1 MSTNVPIASV
11 TLSSAESSITFAD
24 IPQTY
29 TDLVLI
35 SNIKGDTGNVGLN
48 YQFNSDTASNYSTTI
63 LAGNG
68 TSISSDRY
76 SSQTSAFFTSNYGA
90 GTNDWVTV
98 TSNIQN
104 YSNSTTC
111 KTILSRWSKATGQS
125 TAAVALWRKTP
136 EAISNIKISSI
147 GVNFISGSTFSL
159 YGINAANSAQAKA
172 TGGDSIYRDSSYWY
186 HIFNKSG
193 TLTPYTSISNV
204 DYLVVA
210 GGGSG
215 GTRFGGGGGAGG
227 MITGSGM
234 SLTAQAYTVTVG
246 AGAARQTANSNFG
259 FAGSNSIFNGQTA
272 YGGGLGGGN
281 GGGGNGGSGGG
292 GGQSSGGGTGTSGQ
306 GNNGANGSWSGQYSG
321 GGGGGKGSA
330 GSSGTGG
337 SGQASSISGTSVTY
351 AAGGNG
357 SDYYANTQGATG
369 AANTGNGGGGS
380 GGDSNPSGAG
390 GSGIVIVRYPV

>member
-1 MSTNVPIASV
+1 MSTYTPIASQ
-11 TLSSAESSITFAD
+11 TLSSSQSSVIFYG
-24 IPQTY
+24 IPQIY
-29 TDLVLI
+29 TDLVLVLDCKVS
-35 SNIKGDTGNVGLN
+35 SNDDLYLRYNGDFG
-48 YQFNSDTASNYSTTI
+48 SNYSNIT
-63 LAGNG
+63 LRGNG
-68 TSISSDRY
+68 STASSTRANNTSGSRISDMGSPTTTN
-76 SSQTSAFFTSNYGA
+76 SCTSFI
-90 GTNDWVTV
+90 
-98 TSNIQN
+98 NIQN
-104 YSNSTTC
+104 YSNNETFKTLISRSNNASTG
-111 KTILSRWSKATGQS
+111 LDFMVS
-125 TAAVALWRKTP
+125 LWRNTN
-136 EAISNIKISSI
+136 AIASVPVYCGGGASLSA
-147 GVNFISGSTFSL
+147 GSTFKL
-159 YGINAANSAQAKA
+159 YGINSSLSAQAKA